1 MLQIHQ
7 ESKLVNCLSNLLQI
21 QKCAK
26 TTSFYALMLPDHL
39 HARLFQEVALLLET
53 DEAEIREQFKLLTLK
68 HLLRSTPQSP
78 PPSEGLNASKCY
90 NLVQNSPRTQSQDSI
105 LFQYKFAECLQK
117 VIQLQESDN
126 KKLCQEV
133 VNYLQCNS
141 SKIFWK
147 EMHELIPEKSTV
159 QLRESFQNSFKR
171 LIHQEYLSQ
180 EDKVILKNLMIEMT
194 DQKPAEIAD
203 NFMDLVKDKN
213 YFKRNVVMYIINM
226 KKQLINK

>member
-7 ESKLVNCLSNLLQI
+7 ESKLVDCLSNLLQI

-26 TTSFYALMLPDHL
+26 TTSFYVLMLPDHL

-53 DEAEIREQFKLLTLK
+53 DEAEAREQFKLLTLK
-68 HLLRSTPQSP
+68 HLLRSAPQSP

-105 LFQYKFAECLQK
+105 LFQNRFAECLQK
-117 VIQLQESDN
+117 VLHVQESDN

-133 VNYLQCNS
+133 VSYLQCNS

-147 EMHELIPEKSTV
+147 QLQQYIPEKNTT
-159 QLRESFQNSFKR
+159 QLREYFQNSFKR
-171 LIHQEYLSQ
+171 FVCQEFLSQ
-180 EDKVILKNLMIEMT
+180 EDKVILKNLMIEMKK
-194 DQKPAEIAD
+194 QKPSEVAD
-203 NFMDLVKDKN
+203 KFLTFSKGKN
-213 YFKRNVVMYIINM
+213 YFRRNVVMYVINM
-226 KKQLINK
+226 RDK

>member
-1 MLQIHQ
+1 MIQIQQ
-7 ESKLVNCLSNLLQI
+7 EQKLISCLSQLLQI
-21 QKCAK
+21 KTCAVQL
-26 TTSFYALMLPDHL
+26 SFYALMLPDHL

-53 DEAEIREQFKLLTLK
+53 DEAEVREQFKLLTLK
-68 HLLRSTPQSP
+68 HLLRSAPQSP
-78 PPSEGLNASKCY
+78 PPSEGLNVSKCY

-105 LFQYKFAECLQK
+105 LFQNRFAECLQK
-117 VIQLQESDN
+117 VISIQESDN

-147 EMHELIPEKSTV
+147 EMHELISEKSTV
-159 QLRESFQNSFKR
+159 QLREYFYNSFKR
-171 LIHQEYLSQ
+171 LMHQEFLSL
-180 EDKVILKNLMIEMT
+180 EDKIILKNLMIEIA

-213 YFKRNVVMYIINM
+213 YFKRIGWLCTL
-226 KKQLINK
+226 QT

>member
-1 MLQIHQ
+1 MIQIQQ
-7 ESKLVNCLSNLLQI
+7 EQKLIRCLSQLLQI
-21 QKCAK
+21 KACAVHL
-26 TTSFYALMLPDHL
+26 SFYALMLPDHL

-53 DEAEIREQFKLLTLK
+53 DEAEVREQFKLLTLK

-133 VNYLQCNS
+133 VNYLKCHNT
-141 SKIFWK
+141 KVFWQQLHGLISDKSVKYLK
-147 EMHELIPEKSTV
+147 EYY
-159 QLRESFQNSFKR
+159 QNSFKR
-171 LIHQEYLSQ
+171 FLHQEFITQ
-180 EDKVILKNLMIEMT
+180 EDKLVLKDLMNEMKDRKPSEIAEIFMEMT
-194 DQKPAEIAD
+194 
-203 NFMDLVKDKN
+203 VDKN
-213 YFKRNVVMYIINM
+213 YFRRNVVMYVVNM
-226 KKQLINK
+226 KNK